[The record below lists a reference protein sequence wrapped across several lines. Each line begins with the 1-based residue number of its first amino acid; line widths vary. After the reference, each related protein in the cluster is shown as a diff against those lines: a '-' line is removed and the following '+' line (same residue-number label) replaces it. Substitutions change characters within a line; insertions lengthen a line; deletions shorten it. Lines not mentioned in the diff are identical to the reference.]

1 MLRTATRIAVIAI
14 AALICVFAVLLWAA
28 ESRVVGTW
36 EYTTL
41 DAIGRMR
48 FYPDHKTAWWFVD
61 SSSESIEPHDAV
73 YGTWHIRGVYLV
85 CAMDYTPV
93 FKDSDMRPPPSHGK
107 LPLGDF
113 LFPRPNTGDRPYMVR
128 IHK

>member
-14 AALICVFAVLLWAA
+14 AALICVFTVLFWVA
-28 ESRVVGTW
+28 ESRVIGTW

-48 FYPDHKTAWWFVD
+48 FYADHKTAWWFVER
-61 SSSESIEPHDAV
+61 SSESIEPHDAV
-73 YGTWHIRGVYLV
+73 YGTWHIRGIDLV
-85 CAMDYTPV
+85 CDMDYTTV
-93 FKDSDMRPPPSHGK
+93 FKDSHTVAPPAHGK
-107 LPLGDF
+107 LPLADF
-113 LFPRPNTGDRPYMVR
+113 LFPRPKTGDRPYMVR